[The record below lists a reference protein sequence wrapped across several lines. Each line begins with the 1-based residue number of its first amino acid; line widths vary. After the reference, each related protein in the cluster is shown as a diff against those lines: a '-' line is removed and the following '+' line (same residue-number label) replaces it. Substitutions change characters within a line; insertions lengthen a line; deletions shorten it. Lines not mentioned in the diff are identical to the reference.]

1 MGLTTTG
8 GLQAK
13 IHGGIITRHG
23 VGQDSAY
30 LLPIEL
36 LPVARITGHLVDLL
50 VGGGLRKDD
59 VPMSPVRGETLGSG
73 LGGLAGQDP
82 TED

>member
-1 MGLTTTG
+1 MDFTTAWR
-8 GLQAK
+8 LQAK
-13 IHGGIITRHG
+13 IQSGIITRHG

-30 LLPIEL
+30 ILPKEL
-36 LPVARITGHLVDLL
+36 LPVARITGYLFDLL

-73 LGGLAGQDP
+73 LGCLAGQDP
-82 TED
+82 AED